1 MIKVSV
7 SSRSKESKRIPQKC
21 VQQICSLLWIR
32 VANVAQLYVFL
43 STKDTSIYWFK
54 HCTVANMML

>member
-21 VQQICSLLWIR
+21 VQEICSLLWIR
-32 VANVAQLYVFL
+32 VANVTQLYVSFFFFFFNCVFIKL
-43 STKDTSIYWFK
+43 VRNITIY
-54 HCTVANMML
+54 T